1 MATATRLP
9 PATTGAVALSLGPGV
24 HDFTLPDAH
33 GGEVTL
39 SQHLGEKVVVLTFY
53 RAWW

>member
-1 MATATRLP
+1 VDQAPGLA
-9 PATTGAVALSLGPGV
+9 LGPGL

-33 GGEVTL
+33 GGQVTL
-39 SQHLGEKVVVLTFY
+39 SQYLGDKVVVLTFY